1 MQQRFWMK
9 WLGNQNKKSGK
20 TIDFSGSL
28 TVLKKIRSVKEKY
41 LTAALFSDT
50 ITQVVVK

>member
-1 MQQRFWMK
+1 MR
-9 WLGNQNKKSGK
+9 K
-20 TIDFSGSL
+20 TVDFSGSL
-28 TVLKKIRSVKEKY
+28 TVLKKIRSVKGKY

>member
-1 MQQRFWMK
+1 M
-9 WLGNQNKKSGK
+9 GK
-20 TIDFSGSL
+20 PLIFRQSDGFE
-28 TVLKKIRSVKEKY
+28 KIRSVKEKY

>member
-1 MQQRFWMK
+1 MQPLFWMK
-9 WLGNQNKKSGK
+9 WLENQNKKSGK
-20 TIDFSGSL
+20 IVDFSGSL

-41 LTAALFSDT
+41 LTAACFSDT

>member
-1 MQQRFWMK
+1 MQQLFWMK
-9 WLGNQNKKSGK
+9 WLGNQNKKIGK
-20 TIDFSGSL
+20 TVDFSGSL